1 MSEELKSLQD
11 EEIDLGT
18 RRRTEYK
25 DDENGSLVLTIPKRQ
40 GGEILIP
47 LLEGART
54 TQEKDSY
61 QDNTLIRVRP
71 LAELSGEV
79 PSTHQGVTTYT
90 GKSVAMLRPGYLYV
104 FLRGKLWRELEVD
117 VMGQLSDVDVS
128 RYRREAENGAVPND
142 RNSEGQWLSDVLLP
156 VLLQG
161 QSTLQEVRVA
171 YSEIAWSWPRI
182 EWLEQHESDLTKRT
196 VSVGQAYPAA
206 LVTSLTFANGSSAQR
221 VESAPEVRQRD
232 LGIELMLTNPA
243 DFTPD
248 YNEPN
253 DDDLCQ
259 RLKALWAQAG
269 ETQRAE
275 TLTLDAAA
283 SEDLLEGLRSTPG
296 IVALALPDPLFRL
309 RHALVQ
315 LHLAMH
321 YLDGL
326 DSTLQDKSL
335 GHSAKLVRQA
345 LFEERSNGQAS
356 GLEKYREAID
366 QAELDKVLD
375 QAERDQALANIKQ
388 RIDAIEMLVQGSQ
401 LTPILRDFT
410 SHEGL
415 GVCESYAL
423 CGDLLGVLQQLPGIL
438 RDQGDRE
445 VAGRM
450 PGLLNRLLTDEEML
464 ALWSEAE
471 ASQGSSDADN
481 NNDGSG
487 RFRQDFLE
495 MLANDDSEIND
506 KQIEGLGLQSLG
518 IIAQSSE
525 DEYASASPL
534 AHVSVVYAGRVSGLL
549 NNVLDKWSQAVLK
562 AASQLAEDV
571 EVIKFQRVFTAVGLH
586 ANLINRNLNG
596 ELQVMPRGAVDHT
609 RYVIVGVHG
618 KNLRWGLTPSDR
630 QSSAMTRNQH
640 YLYADQRGAGGKL
653 LASTSP
659 SRMADE
665 LEEAIRKAAGHTLVF
680 VLPVD
685 HPEAL
690 KFSALRLHLAEG
702 ANAVV
707 DGPAMSGMLIGM
719 AIYNLFAEISNASR
733 AYKQDNFS
741 YPDHGAKVLGSLAD
755 LTAAWMKLHS
765 LLYPNSTT
773 STGMFIQRQLFD
785 MKRWPLIGAR
795 LTRVGAGTVVRT
807 IGLFNFGAGLI
818 AVGVS
823 GWELRNSLSQ
833 GDFDAALGHGIAMA
847 GGALFLAAPLMAGLL
862 MVPGWG
868 WVLLGLGMALGGG
881 SYAGFAKDDPL
892 ERLLKQGPLG
902 TYPDQDV
909 VGIDDQTYYP
919 QLLTRFCPVQVQAQS
934 VAEMPRDEVDA
945 LRHDGAGQI
954 DDISPQ
960 DYVVTVTT
968 PLISRFRIGESLRL
982 QVQELEY
989 NLSTTSAGYSST
1001 SSLFVDKVR
1010 ELRRVE
1016 KRQVLPEQSAVRF
1029 LAHREVMPSHSS
1041 GIFGSKMRNGA
1052 LRVAVQARIDTEL
1065 GSMVLP
1071 TPTLESYEAYQASDH
1086 RQPPEVE
1093 TGYQNPI
1100 IDMMASM
1107 FMGQETTPYWSIT
1120 EVEVRL

>member
-1 MSEELKSLQD
+1 MSEELKSLED

-18 RRRTEYK
+18 RRRTEYS
-25 DDENGSLVLTIPKRQ
+25 DDENGSLVLMIPKRQ

-54 TQEKDSY
+54 TQEKGSY

-71 LAELSGEV
+71 LAELNGEV
-79 PSTHQGVTTYT
+79 PSKQQGVTTYT
-90 GKSVAMLRPGYLYV
+90 GKSVAMLRPGFLYV
-104 FLRGKLWRELEVD
+104 FFRGKLWRELEVD
-117 VMGQLSDVDVS
+117 DMGQLSDVDVS

-142 RNSEGQWLSDVLLP
+142 RDSEGQWLSDILLP

-161 QSTLQEVRVA
+161 QSTLQEVRFA

-182 EWLEQHESDLTKRT
+182 EWLEQHEGDLTKRT
-196 VSVGQAYPAA
+196 DSVGQAYAAA
-206 LVTSLTFANGSSAQR
+206 LAPSLTFANGSSAQR

-232 LGIELMLTNPA
+232 LGIELMLADPA
-243 DFTPD
+243 NFTPD
-248 YNEPN
+248 YTAPN

-259 RLKALWAQAG
+259 RLKMLWAQAG
-269 ETQRAE
+269 ETQRSE
-275 TLTLDAAA
+275 TLTLEAEGG
-283 SEDLLEGLRSTPG
+283 EDLLESLRSTHG
-296 IVALALPDPLFRL
+296 IVALALPDPLFEL

-326 DSTLQDKSL
+326 DSTLQDKPL

-345 LFEERSNGQAS
+345 LFEERPNGQAS
-356 GLEKYREAID
+356 ELEKYREAID

-375 QAERDQALANIKQ
+375 QAEREQALASIKQ
-388 RIDAIEMLVQGSQ
+388 RIDAIEMLVQGRQ
-401 LTPILRDFT
+401 LTSILRDFT

-438 RDQGDRE
+438 RDQGDRDI
-445 VAGRM
+445 AGRI
-450 PGLLNRLLTDEEML
+450 PDLLNRLLTDEEML

-471 ASQGSSDADN
+471 ASRGGSDAAN
-481 NNDGSG
+481 ANDGSG

-495 MLANDDSEIND
+495 TLANDDSEID
-506 KQIEGLGLQSLG
+506 DQQIEGLGLQSLG
-518 IIAQSSE
+518 IIAQSTE
-525 DEYASASPL
+525 DEGSSASPL

-596 ELQVMPRGAVDHT
+596 ELRVMPRGAVDHS

-640 YLYADQRGAGGKL
+640 YLYADQRGAGGRL

-665 LEEAIRKAAGHTLVF
+665 LEEAIRRAAGHTLVF
-680 VLPVD
+680 VLPVE

-702 ANAVV
+702 ARTVV
-707 DGPAMSGMLIGM
+707 DGPAMSGVLVGL
-719 AIYNLFAEISNASR
+719 AIYNLIVESTLTIKALRDDKFTALQGTKS
-733 AYKQDNFS
+733 F
-741 YPDHGAKVLGSLAD
+741 GALVD
-755 LTAAWMKLHS
+755 LSAATMKLHTV
-765 LLYPNSTT
+765 LYPEAS
-773 STGMFIQRQLFD
+773 SAAGHFVQRTWFD
-785 MKRWPLIGAR
+785 LKRWPLIGAR
-795 LTRVGAGTVVRT
+795 LARVGAGTIAKT
-807 IGLFNFGAGLI
+807 IGLVNFGAGLI
-818 AVGVS
+818 TVGLS
-823 GWELRNSLSQ
+823 GWELRNSLVR
-833 GDFDAALGHGIAMA
+833 GDIDAALGHGIAMA

-881 SYAGFAKDDPL
+881 SYASFAQDDPL

-909 VGIDDQTYYP
+909 VGVDDQTYYP
-919 QLLTRFCPVQVQAQS
+919 QLLTRFCPIRIQAQS
-934 VAEMPRDEVDA
+934 VANMPRDEVDA
-945 LRHDGAGQI
+945 LRHDGARPA

-968 PLISRFRIGESLRL
+968 PLISRFRIGESMRL

-989 NLSTTSAGYSST
+989 SLSTTSAGGSST

-1016 KRQVLPEQSAVRF
+1016 KRQVLPEKSAVRF
-1029 LAHREVMPSHSS
+1029 LARREVMPSHSS
-1041 GIFGSKMRNGA
+1041 GIFGSKMSNGA
-1052 LRVAVQARIDTEL
+1052 LRVAVQAHIDTEL

-1071 TPTLESYEAYQASDH
+1071 TPSLEKYETFQAGDH
-1086 RQPPEVE
+1086 GQPPEVE

-1107 FMGQETTPYWSIT
+1107 FMGQDTTPYWSIT

>member
-1 MSEELKSLQD
+1 MSEELKPLED
-11 EEIDLGT
+11 EEVDLGI
-18 RRRTEYK
+18 RRRTEYR
-25 DDENGSLVLTIPKRQ
+25 DDEDGSLVLTIPKRQ
-40 GGEILIP
+40 RGEILIP

-54 TQEKDSY
+54 TREKDSH
-61 QDNTLIRVRP
+61 QDNTLLRVRP

-90 GKSVAMLRPGYLYV
+90 SKSVAMLRPGYLYV
-104 FLRGKLWRELEVD
+104 FLRGKLWRELEID
-117 VMGQLSDVDVS
+117 VTGQLSDIDVA
-128 RYRREAENGAVPND
+128 RYRREAESGIVPND
-142 RNSEGQWLSDVLLP
+142 RESEGQWLSDILLP

-161 QSTLQEVRVA
+161 QATLHEVRIA

-182 EWLEQHESDLTKRT
+182 EWLEQHSGDLAKRT
-196 VSVGQAYPAA
+196 VAVDQAYPAA
-206 LVTSLTFANGSSAQR
+206 LMPALTFANGSLAQR
-221 VESAPEVRQRD
+221 VESIPEMRERD
-232 LGIELMLTNPA
+232 LGIELMLTDPA

-248 YNEPN
+248 YTGPN

-259 RLKALWAQAG
+259 RLKALWEQAG

-275 TLTLDAAA
+275 TLMLDGSAGD
-283 SEDLLEGLRSTPG
+283 DLLAELRTTPG
-296 IVALALPDPLFRL
+296 IVALALPDPLFQL

-326 DSTLQDKSL
+326 DSTLQDKPL

-345 LFEERSNGQAS
+345 LFEDRPNGQAS
-356 GLEKYREAID
+356 ELEKYREAIN

-487 RFRQDFLE
+487 SFRQDFLE
-495 MLANDDSEIND
+495 VLANDDSEIDD
-506 KQIEGLGLQSLG
+506 KQIEELGLQSLG
-518 IIAQSSE
+518 IIAQSPE
-525 DEYASASPL
+525 DEDASASPL

-571 EVIKFQRVFTAVGLH
+571 AVIKFQRVFTAIGLH

-630 QSSAMTRNQH
+630 QSSVMTRNQH
-640 YLYADQRGAGGKL
+640 YLYADQRGAGGRL

-665 LEEAIRKAAGHTLVF
+665 LEGAIRKAAGHTLVF

-702 ANAVV
+702 ARTVV
-707 DGPAMSGMLIGM
+707 DGPAMSGALVGL
-719 AIYNLFAEISNASR
+719 AIYNLIVESMLTINALRDDKFTALQGTKS
-733 AYKQDNFS
+733 F
-741 YPDHGAKVLGSLAD
+741 GALAD
-755 LTAAWMKLHS
+755 LSAATMKLHTV
-765 LLYPNSTT
+765 LYPEAKSA
-773 STGMFIQRQLFD
+773 TGHFVQRAWFD
-785 MKRWPLIGAR
+785 MKRWPFVGAR
-795 LTRVGAGTVVRT
+795 LTRIGAGTIART
-807 IGLFNFGAGLI
+807 IGLVNFGAGLI
-818 AVGVS
+818 TVGLS
-823 GWELRNSLSQ
+823 GWELRNSLVR
-833 GDFDAALGHGIAMA
+833 GDIDAALGHGIAMA

-881 SYAGFAKDDPL
+881 SYASFAQDDPL

-909 VGIDDQTYYP
+909 VGIDDQAYYP
-919 QLLTRFCPVQVQAQS
+919 QLLTQFCPVQVQVQS

-945 LRHDGAGQI
+945 LRHADTGPT

-989 NLSTTSAGYSST
+989 SLSTTSSGYSST
-1001 SSLFVDKVR
+1001 SSLYVDKVR

-1029 LAHREVMPSHSS
+1029 LARREVMPTHSS
-1041 GIFGSKMRNGA
+1041 GIFGSKMSNGA
-1052 LRVAVQARIDTEL
+1052 LRVAVQAHIDTEL

-1071 TPTLESYEAYQASDH
+1071 TPFLENHEAYQAGDH
-1086 RQPPEVE
+1086 RQPPELE
-1093 TGYQNPI
+1093 TGYQSPMM
-1100 IDMMASM
+1100 DMIASL
-1107 FMGQETTPYWSIT
+1107 FTDNDTTPYWSIT